1 MSEHADRIRI
11 RLRVASVAVDQARV
25 AGPNSAFRQRR
36 IVAVDP
42 TFPTRLPGL
51 GGVRAGDVDRA
62 TA

>member
-11 RLRVASVAVDQARV
+11 RLRVAPVAVDQARV
-25 AGPNSAFRQRR
+25 AGPISAFRQRR

-42 TFPTRLPGL
+42 TFPTRLPGWAAF
-51 GGVRAGDVDRA
+51 GAGDVDRA